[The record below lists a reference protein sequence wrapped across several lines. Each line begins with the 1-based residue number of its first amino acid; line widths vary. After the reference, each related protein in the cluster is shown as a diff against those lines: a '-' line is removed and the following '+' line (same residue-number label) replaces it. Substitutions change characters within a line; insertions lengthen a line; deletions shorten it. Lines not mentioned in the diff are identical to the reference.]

1 MISED
6 EAREAIHTLHQYC
19 MEHHVMKDYE
29 DGDVELGC
37 RDMPEGKALE
47 PPPENYEPCIFKYG
61 DYCLLDCGCRGTPN
75 DWEEEADETE

>member
-29 DGDVELGC
+29 DGDIELGC

>member
-29 DGDVELGC
+29 DGDIELGC
-37 RDMPEGKALE
+37 RDMPEGKVLE
-47 PPPENYEPCIFKYG
+47 PPPEYYEPCIFKYG

-75 DWEEEADETE
+75 EWED

>member
-6 EAREAIHTLHQYC
+6 QAREAVHTLHQYC
-19 MEHHVMKDYE
+19 MEHHVMKDYG
-29 DGDVELGC
+29 DGDVMPGC

-61 DYCLLDCGCRGTPN
+61 DYCLLDCGCAGTPN
-75 DWEEEADETE
+75 DWEEDDEK